1 MEYEENNKRKEEG
14 TTTCNFE
21 IFQKMLGVEDFLE
34 QDPYFEEV
42 RPNCKRTSDSGWVPP
57 KRDLTLSLEEVS
69 YTNHWT
75 K

>member
-42 RPNCKRTSDSGWVPP
+42 KKSNHVLGKLEKR
-57 KRDLTLSLEEVS
+57 KQNR
-69 YTNHWT
+69 N
-75 K
+75 